1 MAPPEK
7 LNANHPEI
15 IIKGS
20 PINLKEEL
28 QKKLKRR

>member
-7 LNANHPEI
+7 HNANQPEI

-20 PINLKEEL
+20 PINLKEKIKEENP
-28 QKKLKRR
+28 K